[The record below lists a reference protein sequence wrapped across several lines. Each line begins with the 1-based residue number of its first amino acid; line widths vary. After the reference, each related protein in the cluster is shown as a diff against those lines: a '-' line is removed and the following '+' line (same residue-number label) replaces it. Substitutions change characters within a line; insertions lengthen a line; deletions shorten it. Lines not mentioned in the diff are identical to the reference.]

1 MKKTA
6 IYATF
11 AAALFFSACGGETEA
26 VEETTAI
33 ATEEVAAEA
42 PVEGEAYALV
52 LDQSN
57 VKWHGEKVAGAHD
70 GEIAVKDG
78 QLLVADGELTG
89 GEIVIDMTTIT
100 NTDLTAEEDN
110 AKLVGHLKSDDFF
123 GVEKHPTATFEI
135 TNATPIENAAAG
147 AANYNVEG
155 NLTIKGKT
163 EPVSFPAVVVVE
175 NGTVN
180 AKADV
185 TVDRSKYD
193 VRYGSETLLGEL
205 GDKAISDE
213 FIVTFD
219 VTAKQ

>member
-11 AAALFFSACGGETEA
+11 AAALFFTACGGETEA
-26 VEETTAI
+26 VEETTAVT
-33 ATEEVAAEA
+33 TEEAAA
-42 PVEGEAYALV
+42 ATTEGEAYQIV
-52 LDQSN
+52 QDQSN
-57 VKWHGEKVAGAHD
+57 VKWHGTKVAGEHR
-70 GEIAVKDG
+70 GEIDLQG
-78 QLLVADGELTG
+78 GELRVADNQLVG
-89 GEIVIDMTTIT
+89 GNIVIDMTTIT
-100 NTDLTAEEDN
+100 NTDITAAEDN
-110 AKLVGHLKSDDFF
+110 ANLVGHLKSDDFF
-123 GVEKHPTATFEI
+123 GVEAHPTATFELV
-135 TNATPIENAAAG
+135 NASPIQNAAAG
-147 AANYNVEG
+147 QPNYNVEG

-163 EPVSFPAVVVVE
+163 EPVSFPATVNIQ

-185 TVDRSKYD
+185 KVDRSKYD

-213 FIVTFD
+213 FTVTFD